1 MNEFGNYVRKQREKK
16 NFSLG
21 KLAVEIGVS
30 RQYLYRIELGEARA
44 SVAMCLALAKLLE
57 LDSDVLLLMAGHT
70 PPDVLTILQEN
81 PQASCAIL
89 RRAML

>member
-1 MNEFGNYVRKQREKK
+1 MNEFGNYLFNQRERK

-21 KLAVEIGVS
+21 KLAVEVGVS
-30 RQYLYRIELGEARA
+30 RQFLHRVELGEAKA
-44 SVAMCLALAKLLE
+44 NIALCLALAQHLE

-89 RRAML
+89 RRSML